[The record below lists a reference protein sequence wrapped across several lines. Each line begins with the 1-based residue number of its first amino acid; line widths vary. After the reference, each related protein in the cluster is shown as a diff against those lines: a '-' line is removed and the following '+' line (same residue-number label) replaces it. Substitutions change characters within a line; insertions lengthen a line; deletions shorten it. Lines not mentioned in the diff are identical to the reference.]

1 MRENPNHWEKYYHG
15 NRQQQRFSR
24 IYSFSDRIRY
34 YWPDDAVNEAQNKL
48 FDNLSGVDI
57 PLPLLSQYL
66 PEQFKRVRE
75 GAITANPQ
83 ELIIDKIQQVLR
95 SYSQAFVY

>member
-1 MRENPNHWEKYYHG
+1 M
-15 NRQQQRFSR
+15 
-24 IYSFSDRIRY
+24 
-34 YWPDDAVNEAQNKL
+34 
-48 FDNLSGVDI
+48 
-57 PLPLLSQYL
+57 